1 MIKFSLN
8 VNKTEI
14 IISKAKKTI
23 AECLKFQMSGQKIKL
38 NKQVKYLGIRSG
50 AIGLLLDITFLNIYS
65 KLYITLCLT
74 HIWYMLVKYVVKTT
88 IIHFFK
94 EFQDCKKRLFLLF
107 VLLTSRS
114 MIHPAI
120 RSLKKT
126 RS

>member
-23 AECLKFQMSGQKIKL
+23 AECLNFQMSGQKIKL
-38 NKQVKYLGIRSG
+38 IKQVKYLGVRSG

-74 HIWYMLVKYVVKTT
+74 HI
-88 IIHFFK
+88 
-94 EFQDCKKRLFLLF
+94 
-107 VLLTSRS
+107 
-114 MIHPAI
+114 
-120 RSLKKT
+120 
-126 RS
+126 